1 MNELPLAVVV
11 TLVGHE
17 FSKNICHDL
26 IKLETPMTP
35 CLGYLMETMHDLACL
50 SNSVVYGPLV
60 IAWSQNCIFSAG
72 FPFKGPLDI

>member
-50 SNSVVYGPLV
+50 SNSVV
-60 IAWSQNCIFSAG
+60 
-72 FPFKGPLDI
+72 